1 MDDVAREASGIE
13 DEVMAEGLATGE
25 ADRSESPTAFT
36 PEEVR
41 ASFRGAIPHK
51 GLPASY
57 RLWAFVV
64 ACVMVT
70 LPLIYVGIVA
80 AAVYAM
86 YWHAT
91 HNYTVFQTVR
101 NGKGAV
107 MAYFGPLIV
116 LGTVVF
122 FLAKPLFAGRAKP
135 PRKRGVTREEE
146 PALYELVDGVCKSV
160 GAPRPVRIDVDCQ
173 LNASAG
179 PENGLFSLLRKR
191 LVLTIGLPMAAVFDA
206 DQFAGVLAHEFGHFA
221 QSTGMKLTYVIRS
234 INAWFAR
241 VVYER
246 DAWDQS
252 LVEFTNSGNIYTLI
266 LGNLARL
273 LVWLSRRIL
282 WVLMYTGHAVSC
294 TMSRQME
301 FDADRCEAYLAG
313 SHTSAGATRRLRLG
327 GLANAGAMSDLSE
340 CWKEGRLPD
349 DLPRLV
355 EANIPQV
362 PEAGLKAIDDALAH
376 EKTKVFDTHPA
387 DRDRIAAVLALHAPG
402 VFHIEGP
409 ATAFFRDFDALSR
422 SATAEHYEG
431 LLGEAVDPARLL
443 PYREVVRR
451 YEDRVSDS
459 ESMKRVCVGTLN
471 FTRPLPLP
479 AEPAAVDEGPEAVRA
494 ELERLRNE
502 QAAGRIARDELATP
516 DQEAFNRRI
525 QAQAAAA
532 MLGCGYRIK
541 PADYN
546 LPSATA
552 DAAHAVVAEVDRA
565 VGERAT
571 GLDEFDALA
580 ARRITLAL
588 GLLEQGDF
596 AATIEGGETLR
607 DEARPL
613 LPLASTLAS
622 RVWPHLRSTVAARN
636 VLLTVLGCYQ
646 KDDKNANLHRAIMT
660 ASADLQRQLVEL
672 YQAIGEDL
680 EYPFAHAKGKVS
692 LAEFALPG
700 VPNPDDVGPLL
711 QVSEHAADRLVPLY
725 YRILGRLAVIVERV
739 ETALGLSRLVIEDQS
754 GHNHA

>member
-1 MDDVAREASGIE
+1 MDDVAREASGVE
-13 DEVMAEGLATGE
+13 DEVLAEGVAATEPVRE
-25 ADRSESPTAFT
+25 ATSAFT

-41 ASFRGAIPHK
+41 ASFKGAIPHK
-51 GLPASY
+51 GLSASY
-57 RLWAFVV
+57 RLWALVV

-86 YWHAT
+86 YWHAA

-107 MAYFGPLIV
+107 MAYFGPLVV

-135 PRKRGVTREEE
+135 PRKRAVTREEE

-160 GAPRPVRIDVDCQ
+160 GAPRPVRIDVDCE

-246 DAWDQS
+246 DSWDQS
-252 LVEFTNSGNIYTLI
+252 LVEFTNSGNIYALI

-282 WVLMYTGHAVSC
+282 WVLMYIGHAVSC

-327 GLANAGAMSDLSE
+327 GLANAGAMSDLSD

-355 EANIPQV
+355 EANIPQI
-362 PEAGLKAIDDALAH
+362 PEAGVKSIDEALAH

-402 VFHIEGP
+402 VFHMEGP

-422 SATAEHYEG
+422 LATAEHYRG
-431 LLGEAVDPARLL
+431 LLGEPVDPARLL

-459 ESMKRVCVGTLN
+459 ESMKRVCVGAVS

-479 AEPAAVDEGPEAVRA
+479 AEPAVLDEGPEAARD

-502 QAAGRIARDELATP
+502 QASGRAEHDELAAP
-516 DQEAFNRRI
+516 DQEAFNRRV

-532 MLGCGYRIK
+532 MLSCGYRIK
-541 PADYN
+541 PADYG
-546 LPSATA
+546 LPAATA
-552 DAAHAVVAEVDRA
+552 DAAQAILADVDRA
-565 VGERAT
+565 AGERAAA
-571 GLDEFDALA
+571 LDKFDALA
-580 ARRITLAL
+580 ARRVAVAL
-588 GLLEQGDF
+588 GLLERDDF
-596 AATIEGGETLR
+596 AATIEGGEALR
-607 DEARPL
+607 DEARTL

-622 RVWPHLRSTVAARN
+622 RVWPYLRATAAARS
-636 VLLTVLGCYQ
+636 VLLTVLRHYQ
-646 KDDKNANLHRAIMT
+646 GDEKNANLHRAILS
-660 ASADLQRQLVEL
+660 ASSDLQKQLVGLQE
-672 YQAIGEDL
+672 AIGDDL
-680 EYPFAHAKGKVS
+680 TYPFAHAQGKIS
-692 LAEFALPG
+692 IAEFALPG
-700 VPNPDDVGPLL
+700 VPNADDVGSLI
-711 QVSEHAADRLVPLY
+711 QASERVGERLVPLY
-725 YRILGRLAVIVERV
+725 YRILGRLAVIVERA
-739 ETALGLSRLVIEDQS
+739 EAGLGLSPLALDDQS